1 MIVEYVALVRERLK
15 RSLDEMIHQTGTGSA
30 ISYEDYR
37 HRVGIE
43 LGMQRALD
51 EINETYR
58 EFMRED
64 QNGE

>member
-1 MIVEYVALVRERLK
+1 MIVEYVARVRERLK
-15 RSLDEMIHQTGTGSA
+15 RSLDEIIHQTGTGSA
-30 ISYEDYR
+30 SSYEDYR

-58 EFMRED
+58 EFMQED
-64 QNGE
+64 ENGE